1 MKWIKRIFSF
11 LLLLGLYFLPSIIF
25 RTDTNF
31 YNELNGPKL
40 PSIVFP
46 IVWTI
51 LYILLSIHII
61 IIFENRKKYNKSDFL
76 RWFTFLLINYVI
88 SSSFSYFF
96 FVKQNLFLGYVITL
110 FTLLSI
116 TLTCIESLLLCKK
129 ASILLLPYILW
140 GIIAS
145 IFGILLYLNN

>member
-1 MKWIKRIFSF
+1 MKWIKRIFCF
-11 LLLLGLYFLPSIIF
+11 LLILGLYFLPSLIF
-25 RTDTNF
+25 RTNTEF
-31 YNELNGPKL
+31 YNNLNGPKL

-51 LYILLSIHII
+51 LYVLLALHII
-61 IIFENRKKYNKSDFL
+61 INFENRRKYNKSDFV
-76 RWFTFLLINYVI
+76 RWFVFLVINYII

-96 FVKQNLFLGYVITL
+96 FVKQNLFLGYVVTL
-110 FTLLSI
+110 FTLLTIS
-116 TLTCIESLLLCKK
+116 LTCIESLLLCKK
-129 ASILLLPYILW
+129 SSILLLPYILW

>member
-1 MKWIKRIFSF
+1 MKWLKRIFSF

-25 RTDTNF
+25 RTNTDF
-31 YNELNGPKL
+31 YNNLNGPKL

-61 IIFENRKKYNKSDFL
+61 INFENRKKYSKSDFL
-76 RWFTFLLINYVI
+76 RWFTFLIINYVI

-96 FVKQNLFLGYVITL
+96 FVKQSLFLGYVVTL

-129 ASILLLPYILW
+129 SSILLLPYILW